1 MENKDNHKLLEHE
14 IRIKRLEELLG
25 LNVEL
30 QPPKRETPSD
40 KPKKQGRE
48 EIFKRGFIKRE
59 HEEKEKALLNASDHL
74 HALIGTAQYDVIMNR
89 VQEAKDQN
97 KIKTSLIKFLNGTI
111 YKELEKAKTTQAKE
125 KKDSNKSPLIS
136 LF

>member
-1 MENKDNHKLLEHE
+1 MENKDNYKLLEHE
-14 IRIKRLEELLG
+14 IRIKRLEEALG

-30 QPPKRETPSD
+30 QPPKREMPSD
-40 KPKKQGRE
+40 KPKRQGRE

-89 VQEAKDQN
+89 VQEAIDK
-97 KIKTSLIKFLNGTI
+97 KRIKTTLIKYLNNTI
-111 YKELEKAKTTQAKE
+111 YRELEKTKTTLRNE
-125 KKDSNKSPLIS
+125 KKDSITSP
-136 LF
+136 

>member
-1 MENKDNHKLLEHE
+1 MENKDNYKLLEHE

-40 KPKKQGRE
+40 KPKIQGRE

-89 VQEAKDQN
+89 VQEAIDKN
-97 KIKTSLIKFLNGTI
+97 RIKTTLIKYLNNTI
-111 YKELEKAKTTQAKE
+111 YRELEKAKTTLRNE
-125 KKDSNKSPLIS
+125 KKDIQLRP
-136 LF
+136 